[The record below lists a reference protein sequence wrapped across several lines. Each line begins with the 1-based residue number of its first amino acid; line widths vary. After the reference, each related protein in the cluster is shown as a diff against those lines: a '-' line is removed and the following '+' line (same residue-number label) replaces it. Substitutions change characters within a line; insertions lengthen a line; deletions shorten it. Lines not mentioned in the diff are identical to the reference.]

1 MPLVDIHHLS
11 KDGTSADRKKTVTGG
26 PAAVE
31 GENLRGLTWLTP
43 ADVKILV
50 IG

>member
-1 MPLVDIHHLS
+1 MPHVDIHLS
-11 KDGTSADRKKTVTGG
+11 KGGISADRKKAVTGR

-43 ADVKILV
+43 ADVKILT